1 MLDLVNRNVIVKKIV
16 IIDMIKRDLGYLVN
30 VWKKNLMWIISTNG
44 PSVDWYLEYI

>member
-30 VWKKNLMWIISTNG
+30 VWKKI
-44 PSVDWYLEYI
+44 